1 MANSQNGVLR
11 CANIVRMMKCII
23 GLACCVALLTSI
35 CSGDKQQGEASVL
48 IAHATEL
55 SDIRSKNAPA
65 FRLKADLTSYDKD
78 GAQKGTY
85 LEYWLSGGQW
95 RHETTTGSFHR
106 IEAANGNKRWSLD
119 NTSDTSANVNVPLLN
134 PAPWNF
140 DLEGWRKGKI
150 EEKSL
155 RGLAL
160 RCIMKDFTYYP
171 KALKAALCFDKTT
184 GTLAATVQPF
194 DSFHIADQ
202 TCEYSDYQKF
212 GEKTFPRDIR
222 CFDGGKPKSEIRVVE
237 LAAAENLSA
246 DLFLP
251 LEGGKESFNC
261 AGTMKLP
268 RPLHTPDPRPPRMK
282 NPDHPVVLK
291 VLLGKNG
298 KPRDIS
304 VVRSIDKDFDDAAR
318 SAVRWWKFEPASCD
332 GEVIETEITV
342 EVEFSILGAG
352 R

>member
-1 MANSQNGVLR
+1 M
-11 CANIVRMMKCII
+11 
-23 GLACCVALLTSI
+23 
-35 CSGDKQQGEASVL
+35 

-55 SDIRSKNAPA
+55 SDIQSKNAPA
-65 FRLKADLTSYDKD
+65 FRLKADFTLYDKD
-78 GAQKGTY
+78 GVQQGTY
-85 LEYWLSGGQW
+85 LEYWVSAGQW

-106 IEAANGNKRWSLD
+106 IQVANGNKRWSLD
-119 NTSDTSANVNVPLLN
+119 NTPDIPANLN
-134 PAPWNF
+134 LQLFDVAPWRF
-140 DLEGWRKGKI
+140 DLEGWKKGKI

-155 RGLAL
+155 RGVAL
-160 RCIMKDFTYYP
+160 RCIMKDMPHYP
-171 KALKAALCFDKTT
+171 QALKAALCFDKMA

-194 DSFHIADQ
+194 DSSQHIADQ

-261 AGTMKLP
+261 AGTMKPP
-268 RPLHTPDPRPPRMK
+268 RPLSTPGPFPPK
-282 NPDHPVVLK
+282 PQNPDHPVVLK

-298 KPRDIS
+298 KPRNIS
-304 VVRSIDKDFDDAAR
+304 VVRSVDKDFDDAAR

-342 EVEFSILGAG
+342 EVEFNILGAG